1 MSPMTRFA
9 VRLISR
15 VTLAVALLGAVAW
28 AEPVTVSLDLAN
40 PVLLANQKA
49 TTYVRISLTGAE
61 AADTEHRA
69 PVNVAFVI
77 DKSGS
82 MQGEKIARAKDALR
96 MAVGKLRDDDIVSIV
111 AYDTNVRVLVPATKL
126 SDRQQVYA
134 AIAQIEAAE
143 STALFAGVSKGAAEL
158 RKFLDKDRVNR
169 IVLLS
174 DGLANV
180 GPSSSGDLAELGT
193 SLGREG
199 IAVTTIGLGLDY
211 NEDLMTKLAQKSDG
225 NHMFAENAADLEQA
239 FMREFGDVLT
249 VVAQEVKTTI
259 RCAEGVRPVRML
271 GREADIVGQNIS
283 FTLNQ
288 LYGGQTKYAIVEVE
302 VPESNAATQ
311 RGASNE
317 IASAVVK
324 YWDLANKSQHEYP
337 RTVSATFTDSP
348 EEVEKNVN
356 TDVMTAAIYQIG
368 VERNIMAMQLRD
380 EGKVEEARQV
390 FYGNI
395 VYLERNADLYGD
407 VRLKEEAMR
416 NSSNAANVA
425 TPFWGLERKKM
436 KADQF
441 QGINQQ
447 KIR

>member
-28 AEPVTVSLDLAN
+28 AEPVTVSLELAN
-40 PVLLANQKA
+40 PVMLANQKG
-49 TTYVRISLTGAE
+49 TTYLRLSMTGAE
-61 AADTEHRA
+61 PADADHRA

-126 SDRQQVYA
+126 TDRQQVYA

-174 DGLANV
+174 DGLANI
-180 GPSSSGDLAELGT
+180 GPSSPGDLAELGT

-271 GREADIVGQNIS
+271 GREADIAGQNIS

-302 VPESNAATQ
+302 VPGQAATSSLQ
-311 RGASNE
+311 LATASVSCMS
-317 IASAVVK
+317 IASKTTETMQSTV
-324 YWDLANKSQHEYP
+324 LAS
-337 RTVSATFTDSP
+337 FTDSP
-348 EEVEKNVN
+348 QEVDEKTNA
-356 TDVMTAAIYQIG
+356 DVMVAAVYQIG
-368 VERNIMAMQLRD
+368 AERNIMAMRLRD
-380 EGKVEEARQV
+380 EGKIDEARQTLETNV
-390 FYGNI
+390 FY
-395 VYLERNADLYGD
+395 LQENAIRWNSDRLRLYG
-407 VRLKEEAMR
+407 
-416 NSSNAANVA
+416 SSNAFAKDNLNFEQYV
-425 TPFWGLERKKM
+425 PQRKRM
-436 KADQF
+436 QEE
-441 QGINQQ
+441 QYQIQNQQ
-447 KIR
+447 KAR

>member
-1 MSPMTRFA
+1 MTPMTRTALRHF
-9 VRLISR
+9 SR
-15 VTLAVALLGAVAW
+15 AILALLLLGAIAW
-28 AEPVTVSLDLAN
+28 AESVDVALEIAN
-40 PVLLANQKA
+40 PVLLKNQKT
-49 TTYVRISLTGAE
+49 TTYLRLSMTGKE
-61 AADTEHRA
+61 PADAEHRA

-82 MQGEKIARAKDALR
+82 MQGEKIARAKEAIR
-96 MAVGKLRDDDIVSIV
+96 MAIEKLRSDDIVSVV

-126 SDRQQVYA
+126 TDKQPVYSA
-134 AIAQIEAAE
+134 VAQLNADG
-143 STALFAGVSKGAAEL
+143 STALFAGVSKGATEL

-174 DGLANV
+174 DGIANV
-180 GPSSSGDLAELGT
+180 GPSSPGDLAELGT

-211 NEDLMTKLAQKSDG
+211 NEDLMTKLAQSSDG
-225 NHMFAENAADLEQA
+225 NHMFAENAADLEQT

-249 VVAQEVKTTI
+249 VVAQEVKVEI
-259 RCAEGVRPVRML
+259 NCADGVRPVRML
-271 GREADIVGQNIS
+271 GREADIAGQKVTL
-283 FTLNQ
+283 TLNQ

-302 VPESNAATQ
+302 VPVNFAADSPGTVSDIA
-311 RGASNE
+311 GAL
-317 IASAVVK
+317 VK
-324 YWDLANKSQHEYP
+324 YRDIEGQSPHSFT
-337 RTVSATFTDSP
+337 RMVSTRFTDSS

-380 EGKVEEARQV
+380 EGKVEEARQALFSNV
-390 FYGNI
+390 Y
-395 VYLERNADLYGD
+395 YLEQNADLYGD
-407 VRLKEEAMR
+407 AKLKEEAAR

-436 KADQF
+436 KADQY
-441 QGINQQ
+441 QSINQQ
-447 KIR
+447 KAR